1 MEMVLFR
8 LPGHGDVTL
17 KHMNL
22 LRSRQHFCD
31 ITIVASNNQTFK
43 GHKVVLA
50 ACSPFLRDQFLLNPS
65 RRLHVSMLYSSS
77 VVCDLLL
84 SCYTGFL
91 QFNPEEIVNYLT
103 AASYFQM
110 EHIVERCR
118 GALEKYVQ
126 LKDLSPTKVSA
137 AAAVA
142 FQMFISFEL
151 KLFQLDFL
159 YLFVCFIPP
168 QLAEEECQTRP
179 VVISGNV
186 HSVASPPPSRPSP
199 MQQHS
204 PTVFSVEDNSEASA
218 QGSTQPHDGSPVL
231 EDNFIKVNASDE
243 EDEVRQEDYNPF
255 RMCVSEEEQ
264 ANRARGA
271 ENGVSFDVP
280 GDVCFPEMG
289 GLVIAA
295 DGREYDLNSAEDLS
309 FGGLSA
315 EGLRAIRRRLY
326 DPKIGRGRG
335 RGRGRGFKRR
345 RWALSPEK
353 RLPSI
358 AHHQDLWFLAA
369 GGLGANLGLDYS
381 QEELKAAGSLV
392 SAEFPRLDLSLSN
405 THGEKLSPVAANS
418 MNPFSL
424 EDSGAGEGSSG
435 LTAVEGNEGEDES
448 VAVVESTSS
457 ASGPVI
463 CEHCGLTF
471 PSAHSLAVHSRSTHL
486 LYICP
491 CCGKHF
497 HHATNLTRHMAV
509 HRGAGKA
516 HQCPLCYKTFTQ
528 KSTLIDHM
536 NLHSGERPHHCAY
549 CHARFAHKPALRRH
563 LKEQHGKTTG
573 QNSLHEQEERERARG
588 VVEPV
593 REEDLECRV
602 TEQVS

>member
-1 MEMVLFR
+1 MNDQEKMEMVLFR

-126 LKDLSPTKVSA
+126 LKDLSPTK
-137 AAAVA
+137 
-142 FQMFISFEL
+142 
-151 KLFQLDFL
+151 
-159 YLFVCFIPP
+159 
-168 QLAEEECQTRP
+168 LAEEECQTRP

-186 HSVASPPPSRPSP
+186 HSVASPPPSRLSP

-204 PTVFSVEDNSEASA
+204 PAVLSVGDNSEASA
-218 QGSTQPHDGSPVL
+218 QDSTQHHDSPVL
-231 EDNFIKVNASDE
+231 EDNFIRINASDE
-243 EDEVRQEDYNPF
+243 EEEARQEDYNSF

-264 ANRARGA
+264 ANREREA
-271 ENGVSFDVP
+271 ENGGSFDVP
-280 GDVCFPEMG
+280 GDVCFPETG

-295 DGREYDLNSAEDLS
+295 DGREYDLNAAEDLS
-309 FGGLSA
+309 LAGLSA
-315 EGLRAIRRRLY
+315 EGLRVIRRRLY

-335 RGRGRGFKRR
+335 RGRGRGLKRR

-405 THGEKLSPVAANS
+405 AHGERLSPVTANGV
-418 MNPFSL
+418 NQFSL

-435 LTAVEGNEGEDES
+435 LTAVGGNEGEDES

-457 ASGPVI
+457 ASGPII

-471 PSAHSLAVHSRSTHL
+471 PSAHSLAIHSRSTHL

-588 VVEPV
+588 VVEMV
-593 REEDLECRV
+593 REEDQECRV
-602 TEQVS
+602 AEQVS